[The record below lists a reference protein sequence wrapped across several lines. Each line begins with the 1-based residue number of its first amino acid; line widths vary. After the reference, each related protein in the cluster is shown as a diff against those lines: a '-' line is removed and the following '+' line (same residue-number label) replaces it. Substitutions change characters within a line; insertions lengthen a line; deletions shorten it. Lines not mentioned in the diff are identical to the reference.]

1 MLFCTKIRQTFTLF
15 IWIML
20 QLFPQACLHAV
31 FTPHPLIWKISS
43 QKTSPSLISSKQK
56 KNYFTPVILNAA
68 SPANSVILI
77 QYHGLNPYYLMTC
90 ILKIVKASPQ
100 TEVSNFTSKLLYYT
114 TFSNLKHLINLMFL
128 LNAFFKIT
136 IVKVVFLFFLL

>member
-1 MLFCTKIRQTFTLF
+1 MLFCAKIRQILTLF

-31 FTPHPLIWKISS
+31 FTPTPSFEKPLLKKPPLLSS
-43 QKTSPSLISSKQK
+43 HQNRK
-56 KNYFTPVILNAA
+56 KNYFTPVILNTA
-68 SPANSVILI
+68 SPANSVALI

-100 TEVSNFTSKLLYYT
+100 TEVSNFTCKLLYYT
-114 TFSNLKHLINLMFL
+114 TFSNLKHLINLICFCLMRFS
-128 LNAFFKIT
+128 K
-136 IVKVVFLFFLL
+136 